1 MTLAQPAA
9 ATLTINDLINKV
21 KANLQNRADVSETQT
36 NPEMRPSA
44 WIRDTLREL
53 TANWPF
59 PELQVAGPL
68 TTIGPGLGYQKSNYM
83 YPVSQFL
90 NSGDDMTSSEDPT
103 IFLTPQQQQAA
114 IMQGATASKFVG
126 TASGTV
132 AYPMDYLTVKAIQ
145 PMLFIPGGIPFRYTR
160 YGNMFWFGTQP
171 GTNFS
176 VYLPYQRRHPFH
188 PDLPTSPVFI
198 SQEWEDI
205 VGIGAAERGAV
216 VLRWNDQASYLHQLL
231 YGDPASQM
239 KDGSLAR
246 PGLLS
251 ARIFQPER
259 DRRLS
264 PVQISPMVSRY

>member
-1 MTLAQPAA
+1 MTLSAPAS

-21 KANLQNRADVSETQT
+21 KAALQNRADVSETQA

-59 PELQVAGPL
+59 PELQIAGPL
-68 TTIGPGLGYQKSNYM
+68 TTIGPGLGYQGSNYM
-83 YPVSQFL
+83 YPVSIFL
-90 NSGDDMTSSEDPT
+90 NAGDDMTSSEDPT

-114 IMQGATASKFVG
+114 ILQGATASRFVG
-126 TASGTV
+126 TATGTV
-132 AYPMDYLTVKAIQ
+132 AYPMDFLTVKAIQ

-171 GTNFS
+171 GTNYS
-176 VYLPYQRRHPFH
+176 VYLPYQRRHPFN
-188 PDLPTSPVFI
+188 PDLVTSPIFLP
-198 SQEWEDI
+198 QEWLDI
-205 VGIGAAERGAV
+205 AGYTAAERGALM
-216 VLRWNDQASYLHQLL
+216 LRWNDQASYIHQLL
-231 YGDPASQM
+231 YGDPASQQ

-246 PGLLS
+246 PGLIS
-251 ARIFQPER
+251 ARILQPER

-264 PVQISPMVSRY
+264 TVQIGIVSSRY